1 MINKL
6 IQKKGKPMDP
16 NYKAAK
22 MSMLNSLKDEMSG
35 MMKDDL
41 SNAKGMK
48 KVEVAGSD
56 PTALKAGLDK
66 AKEMVVGADGSLD
79 EGKEEEMSQDKPEDA
94 ASLIEE
100 LVDHEMSE
108 GDLTPDKIDELIQ
121 MLQSKK
127 DGMSHPGSDA
137 IKGLI

>member
-1 MINKL
+1 MFDKL
-6 IQKKGKPMDP
+6 MKKKGKPMDE

-22 MSMLNSLKDEMSG
+22 MSTLSSLRDEMSG

-41 SNAKGMK
+41 ANAKGMK

-56 PTALKAGLDK
+56 PTALKAGLEK
-66 AKEMVVGADGSLD
+66 AKDMVGGADDGESSMD
-79 EGKEEEMSQDKPEDA
+79 KGKEEGMEGADKPDDA
-94 ASLIEE
+94 ATLIEE

-127 DGMSHPGSDA
+127 DGMSGN
-137 IKGLI
+137 KGMI

>member
-1 MINKL
+1 MFDKL
-6 IQKKGKPMDP
+6 MKKKGKPMDE

-22 MSMLNSLKDEMSG
+22 MSTLSSLRDEMSG

-41 SNAKGMK
+41 ANAKGMK

-56 PTALKAGLDK
+56 PTALKAGLEK
-66 AKEMVVGADGSLD
+66 AKAMVGGTDDGESSMD
-79 EGKEEEMSQDKPEDA
+79 EGKEEGMEGADKPDDA

-127 DGMSHPGSDA
+127 DGMSGN
-137 IKGLI
+137 KGMI